1 MLLHGYPDYDPEEL
15 NIKDYDPATYPS
27 WLPLPVYFVDS
38 PDSSFY
44 PECRRTVDRNLDT
57 IVDTLLGTQEFRLPS
72 PEELGAFEE
81 SNPHPDDGAW
91 LNRPLEII
99 SGAVIL
105 SYAIWI
111 YCGSSADWILKC
123 RC

>member
-1 MLLHGYPDYDPEEL
+1 M
-15 NIKDYDPATYPS
+15 
-27 WLPLPVYFVDS
+27 
-38 PDSSFY
+38 
-44 PECRRTVDRNLDT
+44 DRNLDT

-91 LNRPLEII
+91 LSRPLEII
-99 SGAVIL
+99 SRAVIL

-111 YCGSSADWILKC
+111 YCGSSADWILKF
-123 RC
+123 RCWYSEVRAAACFAVSGVFAHILHENPDKLDFLSLLNY